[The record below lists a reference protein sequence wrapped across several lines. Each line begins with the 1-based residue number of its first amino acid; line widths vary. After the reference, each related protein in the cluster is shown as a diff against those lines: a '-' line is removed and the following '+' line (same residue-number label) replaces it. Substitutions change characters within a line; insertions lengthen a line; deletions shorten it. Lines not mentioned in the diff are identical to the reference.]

1 RRPPGQTARQQ
12 NPAGR
17 ARPALERGVQYL
29 RKQPEPAPYQAQLKR
44 FEEQLARA
52 NAMVLNN
59 NAPAAQEPSELT
71 EGLKD
76 LEDDDWK
83 KKNIYD

>member
-1 RRPPGQTARQQ
+1 M
-12 NPAGR
+12 
-17 ARPALERGVQYL
+17 QYL
-29 RKQPEPAPYQAQLKR
+29 RKQPDPTTYQTQLKR

-52 NAMVLNN
+52 NALVLNN
-59 NAPAAQEPSELT
+59 NVPNADEPSQLT

-76 LEDDDWK
+76 LEDDWK

>member
-1 RRPPGQTARQQ
+1 MLAF
-12 NPAGR
+12 
-17 ARPALERGVQYL
+17 ERGVQYL
-29 RKQPEPAPYQAQLKR
+29 RKQPDPTPYQTQLRR

-59 NAPAAQEPSELT
+59 SAPIAEEPSQLT
-71 EGLKD
+71 EGLKG